1 MARPGATLPPLPPK
15 PANLFPVWSGL
26 LIALFV
32 VITRDLEITFEDLF
46 WGLADMAEFLGRF
59 DHPDFTELPR
69 YLRLMGETLAMAAW
83 GTALSLAIAV
93 VAAPFAARNLS
104 PSPIIYRIVREA
116 LNLLRAIPDLLLA
129 LIFVAALGLGPLA
142 GTLALGL
149 HTAGFLGKFF
159 AECLE
164 RVDPGAYEA
173 A

>member
-83 GTALSLAIAV
+83 GPRCRWRSRWWRRRSRPATCRRHRS
-93 VAAPFAARNLS
+93 FTESCAR
-104 PSPIIYRIVREA
+104 P
-116 LNLLRAIPDLLLA
+116 
-129 LIFVAALGLGPLA
+129 
-142 GTLALGL
+142 
-149 HTAGFLGKFF
+149 
-159 AECLE
+159 
-164 RVDPGAYEA
+164 
-173 A
+173 